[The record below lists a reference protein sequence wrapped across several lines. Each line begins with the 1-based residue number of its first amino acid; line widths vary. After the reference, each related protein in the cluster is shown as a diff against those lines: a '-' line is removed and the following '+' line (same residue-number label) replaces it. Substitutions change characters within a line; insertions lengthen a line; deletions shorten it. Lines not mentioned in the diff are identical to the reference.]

1 MTLSQTPE
9 EISLS
14 SRYCKYPSLIL
25 ASGFILCQGLRKL
38 RAAYKNRKIYFQCHF
53 GNRREHCLGTKTVQ
67 CKAEKGC
74 PLTSSINTA
83 WHCPGDQTSN
93 GCSSICA
100 LAQATVERPFG
111 VDKAKPQ
118 GHQQMLVP
126 RAAPP
131 ESAPEQI
138 VSPNTMAENVRIV
151 VKEKGNE
158 NGLQGLKGLY
168 L

>member
-1 MTLSQTPE
+1 
-9 EISLS
+9 
-14 SRYCKYPSLIL
+14 
-25 ASGFILCQGLRKL
+25 
-38 RAAYKNRKIYFQCHF
+38 
-53 GNRREHCLGTKTVQ
+53 
-67 CKAEKGC
+67 
-74 PLTSSINTA
+74 
-83 WHCPGDQTSN
+83 
-93 GCSSICA
+93 
-100 LAQATVERPFG
+100 
-111 VDKAKPQ
+111 
-118 GHQQMLVP
+118 MLVP